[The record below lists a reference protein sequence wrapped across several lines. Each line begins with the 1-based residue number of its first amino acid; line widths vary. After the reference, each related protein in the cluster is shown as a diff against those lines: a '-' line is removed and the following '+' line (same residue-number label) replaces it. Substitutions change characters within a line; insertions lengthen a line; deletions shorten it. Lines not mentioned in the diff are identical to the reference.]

1 MSDLVRALIAAAVG
15 GACGGAVTMVL
26 GADSTVPFGGFLMLP
41 TMTRPWTGLVAILV
55 NVVVTGTLYAV
66 IAKNKVEDVTNVE
79 EEEEPDLELDD
90 IQIF

>member
-1 MSDLVRALIAAAVG
+1 
-15 GACGGAVTMVL
+15 
-26 GADSTVPFGGFLMLP
+26 MLP

>member
-1 MSDLVRALIAAAVG
+1 
-15 GACGGAVTMVL
+15 MVL

-55 NVVVTGTLYAV
+55 NVIVTGTVYAV
-66 IAKNKVEDVTNVE
+66 IAQNKVETAEVE
-79 EEEEPDLELDD
+79 EEEEPDLDD